1 MDAQWFRDGVTSC
14 IMKDA
19 TYTIRAR
26 LETEDYPDIQLSEGM
41 LNLNNAPEMN
51 QDLHD
56 FIARVV
62 TELTITRPSYAP
74 LAGFIIGKLQ
84 ARASGMYR
92 LVELLIERLDN
103 LTNST
108 VAALEE
114 SLQEVPGTIAEI
126 HDII

>member
-1 MDAQWFRDGVTSC
+1 
-14 IMKDA
+14 MKDA